1 MCNEMKTRLDAQF
14 KGREA
19 KRGTRPNA
27 PRDQRT
33 ASAYIFGAIWP
44 KVGKGAALVLPRCDT
59 EAMNLHPGRNRHP
72 DRAGPARHAARRSGR
87 LASFRPPDRSA

>member
-1 MCNEMKTRLDAQF
+1 MRNEMKARLDAQF

-33 ASAYIFGAIWP
+33 ASAYISGAMCP
-44 KVGKGAALVLPRCDT
+44 KVGKGAALVLPRC
-59 EAMNLHPGRNRHP
+59 EPKP
-72 DRAGPARHAARRSGR
+72 
-87 LASFRPPDRSA
+87 